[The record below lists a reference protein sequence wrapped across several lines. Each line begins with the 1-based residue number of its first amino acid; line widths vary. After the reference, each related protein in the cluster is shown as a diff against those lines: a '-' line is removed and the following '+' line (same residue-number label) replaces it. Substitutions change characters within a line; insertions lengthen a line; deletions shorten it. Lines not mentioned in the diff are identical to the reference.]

1 MSNNDE
7 MDIDESLGHTQQ
19 LPNLSENL
27 DPHTIQFVLEL
38 PKEERD
44 ELYRIRSIILEKLI
58 YNYEELSQDPK
69 VNQQGAMDQLIYN
82 VISNLIDSLAPP
94 SLTDTGLGSSRPV
107 VSRDMAKMRE
117 IIEYLTHS
125 AYVAQTTTIEQRTG
139 RAAVLLALVN
149 LADHYDDTSDDTSNP
164 SFHPIDVAVA
174 EQQMIDNMM
183 TTPRR
188 GVKRSKSAPTTST
201 DADISDLTDGS
212 AVPAKRR
219 AKEKRDATRSQST
232 QPFLGGKST
241 RKRKLKLKLKRTKSK
256 TRRRV
261 KRRRSR
267 RR

>member
-1 MSNNDE
+1 MSSSDE
-7 MDIDESLGHTQQ
+7 MDLDESIGETQQ
-19 LPNLSENL
+19 LPNISENL
-27 DPHTIQFVLEL
+27 DPHTTQFVLEL

-125 AYVAQTTTIEQRTG
+125 AYMAQTTTIEQRTG

-188 GVKRSKSAPTTST
+188 GVKRSKSAPTIPT

-241 RKRKLKLKLKRTKSK
+241 RKRKLKRKRTKRK